1 MSKAYVLSTGESAEL
16 SVDTKK
22 SSFFDKLVW
31 TIRDVTEFLQ
41 CSERHIRQ
49 LVAENRIPH
58 ARMGRLV
65 RFHRDRVLD
74 WVAQGG
80 TQ

>member
-1 MSKAYVLSTGESAEL
+1 MNPSVNPTGSP
-16 SVDTKK
+16 
-22 SSFFDKLVW
+22 FFDKLVW
-31 TIRDVTEFLQ
+31 TVRDVTEFLQ
-41 CSERHIRQ
+41 CSERHVRQ
-49 LVAENRIPH
+49 LVAENKIPH

-65 RFHRDRVLD
+65 RFHKDRVVN